1 MERIT
6 QLIADLTEYDN
17 IAEGLKAGKSPI
29 EVTGLAPIHKAN
41 LTAALAGQL
50 HKQAVVI
57 CADDLACSRITR
69 DLEAFSERPV
79 EILPAREFVF
89 HNIESS
95 SREYEHKRISALRD
109 LQLGKRLS
117 SQRFLRCLWRPCRR
131 KKCRKPC
138 FPLISTENMT
148 LMS

>member
-6 QLIADLTEYDN
+6 QLIADLTEYDS
-17 IAEGLKAGKSPI
+17 IAEGLKAGKSPV

-57 CADDLACSRITR
+57 CADDLACSRMAR

-95 SREYEHKRISALRD
+95 SREYEHRRISALRN
-109 LQLGKRLS
+109 LRLGKKPLL
-117 SQRFLRCLWRPCRR
+117 QRFRRCSWRPCRR
-131 KKCRKPC
+131 KKCRRPC
-138 FPLISTENMT
+138 SRLILTENMR
-148 LMS
+148 